1 MMENSPQAPLN
12 RSPGKEGKKRFPV
25 KRTIALVLFLFL
37 LIGLGLHAPVKEYV
51 SSVQE
56 SAQKII
62 EFGWKGHIIFL
73 FGVTLLILLGMPR
86 LLFCAIGGM
95 AFGWWLGLIYAV
107 AATLLAY
114 YLQFLFVRWGGR
126 PFVEKYLKKY
136 PVAGKFIRD
145 EGLGAVIL
153 ARQVPL
159 PGIAINFAFGLST
172 VRNRDY
178 IFGTL
183 IGQIP
188 EALPCALVG
197 AGLLETSG
205 KNLTWMLFL
214 AVVAFAVLWVGFNL
228 LLRYLRNKNNHAER
242 RKV

>member
-1 MMENSPQAPLN
+1 MENPPQAPLN

-37 LIGLGLHAPVKEYV
+37 LIGIGLHAPVKEYV

-73 FGVTLLILLGMPR
+73 FGVTFLILMGMPR

-126 PFVEKYLKKY
+126 PFVEKYSLYFFTPSAALLSSKPNWVLK
-136 PVAGKFIRD
+136 V
-145 EGLGAVIL
+145 
-153 ARQVPL
+153 
-159 PGIAINFAFGLST
+159 
-172 VRNRDY
+172 
-178 IFGTL
+178 
-183 IGQIP
+183 
-188 EALPCALVG
+188 
-197 AGLLETSG
+197 SG
-205 KNLTWMLFL
+205 S
-214 AVVAFAVLWVGFNL
+214 GGPI
-228 LLRYLRNKNNHAER
+228 
-242 RKV
+242 KVQSFS